1 MTISVVWKWVST
13 VHWKGTAES
22 TMLVHARNP
31 STGGGRRAACST
43 RLSCY
48 IVSLRLDWDTLN
60 PSNPLVL
67 NTLQNKVKW
76 IMELRKMYFSEK
88 GKQTQNLLFDF
99 EIMIVQV
106 KWNQLL
112 ESRTIMQS
120 LECMIY
126 LGVFYLKNT
135 QSSNKDMNIYCL
147 KVFVRK
153 G

>member
-1 MTISVVWKWVST
+1 
-13 VHWKGTAES
+13 
-22 TMLVHARNP
+22 
-31 STGGGRRAACST
+31 
-43 RLSCY
+43 
-48 IVSLRLDWDTLN
+48 
-60 PSNPLVL
+60 
-67 NTLQNKVKW
+67 
-76 IMELRKMYFSEK
+76 MYFSEK
-88 GKQTQNLLFDF
+88 GKQTQSLIFGL

-112 ESRTIMQS
+112 ESRTRLQS
-120 LECMIY
+120 LEYMMY